1 MSDLDKSTRA
11 LLELGRD
18 GDEPTEREMRDNR
31 RSLAALLGAAT
42 VLGTTAV
49 GSGSAAAAAGGLKLT
64 TFLACLALG
73 GAVGAGVISVASSRH
88 APVAPSSMG
97 AETKQKTAPTDV
109 AGSRG
114 LPDVVA
120 ASPARAERTAPR
132 PVAPAT
138 RTNAHARQSRS
149 EEPLRTAPAVPTATF
164 PEPPAR
170 RSIDQEL
177 ELVRTAEDELHRGSP
192 ARALEAVAA
201 HARRFPDGAL
211 WEEREV
217 TRILAL
223 CQLGDV
229 SGARA
234 SADRFIARA
243 PASPFADRV
252 REACPLR

>member
-1 MSDLDKSTRA
+1 MSDLDKFTRT

-49 GSGSAAAAAGGLKLT
+49 GSGTAVAAAGGLKLT
-64 TFLACLALG
+64 TFLACLVLG
-73 GAVGAGVISVASSRH
+73 GAVGAGMISVTSSRH
-88 APVAPSSMG
+88 APVAPSSIG
-97 AETKQKTAPTDV
+97 AEAKEKTAPT
-109 AGSRG
+109 A
-114 LPDVVA
+114 LVVA
-120 ASPARAERTAPR
+120 PSPARAERTAPR
-132 PVAPAT
+132 LAAPAT
-138 RTNAHARQSRS
+138 RTNAPARQSRS
-149 EEPLRTAPAVPTATF
+149 EEPLRTAPAVPTATI

-177 ELVRTAEDELHRGSP
+177 ELVRAAEDELHRGSP
-192 ARALEAVAA
+192 ARALEAVAE
-201 HARRFPDGAL
+201 HARRFPEGAL

-223 CQLGDV
+223 CRLGDV

-234 SADRFIARA
+234 SADRFITRA
-243 PASPFADRV
+243 PSSPFANRV
-252 REACPLR
+252 REACPSP